1 MPPPTVLTVI
11 LNYRTAPMTLRAAEA
26 ARTAMVGLPGAVVI
40 VDNDSQDGSF
50 EELSRAVAARGWDTD
65 GQVRVLQTGHNGG
78 FGAGCNSGIRS
89 GLPDGTAPDYIYL
102 LNSDAFPAPDAI
114 RRLRDHLQAHPQ
126 TGLAGSYIH
135 GPDGEAHV
143 TAFRFPGIVSE
154 FISAACT
161 GVITR
166 LLSGHDVVLPVPD
179 TTRAVDWLAG
189 ASMMLRREML
199 DHVGFFDEGFFLYF
213 EETDLCRRARNA
225 GWRTD
230 YVRSAEVMHIGS
242 VSTGAKQWTRKP
254 GYWFDSRRRYFVKHL
269 GRAGAAG
276 ATLARLAGGAI
287 WQTRRLVE
295 RKPRAGPERF
305 LRDMLASDLGAAV
318 AALRPRSAIAQQAH
332 SPTETQRP
340 QRSRE

>member
-1 MPPPTVLTVI
+1 MSSPSILTVI

-26 ARTAMVGLPGAVVI
+26 AHTAMAGLPGAVVI
-40 VDNDSQDGSF
+40 VDNDSQDGSCDM
-50 EELSRAVAARGWDTD
+50 LTQAVTERGWDAD
-65 GQVRVLQTGHNGG
+65 GRVRVLQTGHNGG
-78 FGAGCNSGIRS
+78 FGAGCNAGIRA
-89 GLPDGTAPDYIYL
+89 GLPDGSAPDYVYL

-114 RRLRDHLQAHPQ
+114 RRLRDHLEAHPQ

-143 TAFRFPGIVSE
+143 TAFRFPGVLSE
-154 FISAACT
+154 FIGAACT

-166 LLSGHDVVLPVPD
+166 LLERHDVVLPVPQE
-179 TTRAVDWLAG
+179 TQPVDWLAG
-189 ASMMLRREML
+189 ASLMMRRRVL
-199 DHVGFFDEGFFLYF
+199 DDVGDFDEGFFLYF

-230 YVRSAEVMHIGS
+230 YVRDAEVMHIGS
-242 VSTGAKQWTRKP
+242 VSTGAKRWSRRP

-269 GRAGAAG
+269 GAAGAAG

-287 WQTRRLVE
+287 WQARRLVQ

-305 LRDMLASDLGAAV
+305 LRDMLSSDLGAAFS
-318 AALRPRSAIAQQAH
+318 ALRPRPATPVHGQTRSQP
-332 SPTETQRP
+332 SRP
-340 QRSRE
+340 QRSRK